1 MLPKAKYRKD
11 YKKPDYTISDI
22 FLEFQLDAQQTKVTA
37 KSLVHKLNPE
47 ATKLHLDGQSLEL
60 VSIKLNDEP
69 FSQYEK
75 VNDGLILDLGEI
87 VRDKF
92 ELEIVTLIS
101 PAKNTS
107 LQGLYQS
114 GEALCTQCEAEGFRQ
129 ITYMLDRPDVLA
141 RYSTRIIADKAQYPI
156 LLSMVIAFVK
166 VIWIMDSTGWNGK
179 IRSQNRAIFLRWWQ
193 VILMCC
199 VILSPHVAVVKWHWN
214 FMLIKVI

>member
-1 MLPKAKYRKD
+1 M
-11 YKKPDYTISDI
+11 
-22 FLEFQLDAQQTKVTA
+22 
-37 KSLVHKLNPE
+37 HKLNPE

-156 LLSMVIAFVK
+156 LLS
-166 VIWIMDSTGWNGK
+166 NGNRVRQGDLDNGFHWVEWQDPFPK
-179 IRSQNRAIFLRWWQ
+179 PSYLFALVAGDFDVLRDTFTTRSGREVALELYVDKGNLNRADWAMASLKKR
-193 VILMCC
+193 
-199 VILSPHVAVVKWHWN
+199 
-214 FMLIKVI
+214 

>member
-1 MLPKAKYRKD
+1 VFLYFMDGRFMLPKAKYRKD

-22 FLEFQLDAQQTKVTA
+22 FLEFQLDAQKTKVTA

-129 ITYMLDRPDVLA
+129 ITYMLEIGR
-141 RYSTRIIADKAQYPI
+141 
-156 LLSMVIAFVK
+156 
-166 VIWIMDSTGWNGK
+166 
-179 IRSQNRAIFLRWWQ
+179 
-193 VILMCC
+193 
-199 VILSPHVAVVKWHWN
+199 
-214 FMLIKVI
+214 